1 MSKILIRTKRHFMKE
16 FTIVRGLFDTR
27 KRSLIIDENFI
38 KFENKDHIDDLFT
51 IINKEDIAGIRYGI
65 HFIDGYKF
73 TIGREYQIF
82 IRNKSNKE
90 LKIFFKLFYRRKL
103 DEKRKL
109 YSDIINELWKK
120 VINDIAVNYLEKFN
134 HNEEFSI
141 AGIKILKDRIQF
153 DKKQILFE
161 DLELKKYYH
170 HFMIFSKKDNYKNKM
185 LYYLKDKDAV
195 ILLGVLTNIIKNEQ
209 FRRKEVSDRS
219 V

>member
-1 MSKILIRTKRHFMKE
+1 MSKILIRTKRYFMKE

-82 IRNKSNKE
+82 IRDKSNKE

-109 YSDIINELWKK
+109 YFDIINELWKK
-120 VINDIAVNYLEKFN
+120 FINDIAVNYLEKFN

-170 HFMIFSKKDNYKNKM
+170 HFMIFSKQDNYKNKM